1 MRYEGDIYRPPS
13 EAYSLLVQVTIG
25 CTNNK
30 CTFCSMFKDKKF
42 RVRDVKEVL
51 EDLEDA
57 RRRYAYVER
66 FFLCD
71 GDALCLADKK
81 IMVILDK
88 INELFPERRQIN
100 VYGNA
105 RDVLSKKPGD
115 LERLHENGVEIIYI
129 GAESGSD
136 KVLKDVKKGVT
147 RDQIVEAVHRIE
159 DAGIKAS
166 VTFISGLAGRDGWE
180 EHAVETGKMIS
191 ELNAT
196 YVALLTLI
204 LEPSAPMYQDVKD
217 GKFQLLRPDE
227 VLKETHLLL
236 EHANPE
242 KSCIFRSN
250 HASNYL
256 NLRGN
261 LPEDRDAMLRQIEM
275 AMEHQDMLKGEIFRA
290 L

>member
-42 RVRDVKEVL
+42 RVRDVNEVL

-166 VTFISGLAGRDGWE
+166 VTFISGLAGRDGWK
-180 EHAVETGKMIS
+180 EHAVETGKMIT